1 LAVCSHD
8 VTAYPGIM
16 RGRTGRVRDAYPVE
30 YERGAHVTQ
39 SKPVA
44 LWAVPRSIST
54 AFERVFVERDDFEV
68 LHEPF
73 SASYYYGE
81 DRPSDRF
88 ADAEPKADYSYER
101 VLEDVFRPREQR
113 VFLKDMAYH
122 AKKVLSPEFASRFV
136 NTFIVR
142 DPKYVLVSLYKMW
155 PDFTLEET
163 GYEDLYRLFRYA
175 TDAGEDV
182 AVVDAMTFSEN
193 PAGVLAAYCEHLEV
207 PFTAGSLTWESG
219 EVSEWD
225 DWEGWHED
233 AESSTGIEPAERRDP
248 ELPEELE
255 AAYEHCLPYYYELA
269 AHAIPSVARRSA
281 VGRMEDNREK
291 ILLRT
296 ETAIAP
302 HGGDLVDRV
311 VPEEERRERSM
322 EAAEL
327 QKVPLSARALSD
339 LQMISTGVF
348 SPLEGFMLR
357 AEYEGVVEDMR
368 LDGGLAWS
376 LPVILST
383 DEKKASELSENA
395 LIALV
400 DGTGEPVATMV
411 LRELYGYDKE
421 REARMVYRTTDAD
434 HPGVAALYRQGD
446 VLLGGE
452 VELLRRP
459 DEGRFPRYYYTPAQL
474 RASFAEKG
482 WKRIVGFQT
491 RNPVHRAHE
500 YIQKSALESVDGLLL
515 NPLVG
520 ETKSDDI
527 PADVRMRSYEVIL
540 DRYYPEDRTMLA
552 VFPAAMRYAGPREAI
567 FHAICRKNYGC
578 SHFIVGRDHAG
589 VGSYYGTYD
598 AQHIFEE
605 FESEELGITPL
616 FFEHAFFCTECEGMG
631 SSKTCPHDPDSHVFL
646 SGTKVREL
654 LSKGEYPPPEFSRP
668 EVIEVL
674 MEGQRT
680 HSG

>member
-1 LAVCSHD
+1 
-8 VTAYPGIM
+8 M
-16 RGRTGRVRDAYPVE
+16 
-30 YERGAHVTQ
+30 
-39 SKPVA
+39 
-44 LWAVPRSIST
+44 WAVPRSIST

-81 DRPSDRF
+81 DRLSNRF
-88 ADAEPKADYSYER
+88 ADAEPKAEYSYER

-113 VFLKDMAYH
+113 VFLKDMAYQ
-122 AKKVLSPEFASRFV
+122 AKKVLSPEFASRFA

-142 DPKYVLVSLYKMW
+142 DPKYVLMSLYKMW

-193 PAGVLAAYCEHLEV
+193 PSGVLAAYCEHLEV
-207 PFTAGSLTWESG
+207 PFTSGSLTWESRD
-219 EVSEWD
+219 VQRWD
-225 DWEGWHED
+225 NWEGWHAD
-233 AESSTGIEPAERRDP
+233 AEESTGIEPATRRDP

-269 AHAIPSVARRSA
+269 AHAIPSVARRS
-281 VGRMEDNREK
+281 GRAGDRKDGREER
-291 ILLRT
+291 ILLQT
-296 ETAIAP
+296 ETQIAP
-302 HGGDLVDRV
+302 HGGELIERV
-311 VPEEERRERSM
+311 VPEEERRERAM

-327 QKVPLSARALSD
+327 PRVPLGPRTLSD

-357 AEYEGVVEDMR
+357 DEYESVVEDMR
-368 LDGGLAWS
+368 LRSGLAWS
-376 LPVILST
+376 LPITLSA
-383 DEKKASELSENA
+383 DEEQANELSEGSE
-395 LIALV
+395 IALV
-400 DGTGEPVATMV
+400 DGAGEPVATML
-411 LRELYGYDKE
+411 LREKYGFDKE
-421 REARMVYRTTDAD
+421 REARLVYRTTDAD
-434 HPGVAALYRQGD
+434 HPGVAAIHRRGD

-452 VELLRRP
+452 VELLRAP
-459 DEGRFPRYYYTPAQL
+459 DEGRFPGYYYTPAQL
-474 RASFAEKG
+474 RRAFAEKG

-500 YIQKSALESVDGLLL
+500 YIQKSALETVDGLLL

-540 DRYYPEDRTMLA
+540 ERYYPEDRTMLA

-605 FESEELGITPL
+605 FEPEELGITPL
-616 FFEHAFFCTECEGMG
+616 FFEHAFFCTECQGMG

-646 SGTKVREL
+646 SGTKVREM
-654 LSKGEYPPPEFSRP
+654 LSRGEYPPPEFSRP

-674 MEGQRT
+674 MEGQRVK
-680 HSG
+680 SR

>member
-1 LAVCSHD
+1 MLLRCFGLATCLEELQRPS
-8 VTAYPGIM
+8 AP
-16 RGRTGRVRDAYPVE
+16 PVE
-30 YERGAHVTQ
+30 YERKAHVREN
-39 SKPVA
+39 KPVA

-54 AFERVFVERDDFEV
+54 AFERVFVEREDFEV

-81 DRPSDRF
+81 DRMSDRF
-88 ADAEPKADYSYER
+88 ADAEPKAEYSFER
-101 VLEDVFRPREQR
+101 VAEDVFRPREER
-113 VFLKDMAYH
+113 VFLKDMAYQ
-122 AKKVLSPEFASRFV
+122 ANKLLSPEFASRFV

-142 DPKYVLVSLYKMW
+142 DPKYVLMSLYKMW

-163 GYEDLYRLFRYA
+163 GYEDLYRMFRYA

-193 PAGVLAAYCEHLEV
+193 PAGVLAAYCEHLEI
-207 PFTAGSLTWESG
+207 PFTAGSLTWESRD
-219 EVSEWD
+219 VKRWD
-225 DWEGWHED
+225 SWEGWHAD
-233 AESSTGIEPAERRDP
+233 AEESTGIKPVTRRDP
-248 ELPEELE
+248 ELPEELHE
-255 AAYEHCLPYYYELA
+255 AYEYCLPYYYELA
-269 AHAIPSVARRSA
+269 AHAIPSVGRRSGRVE
-281 VGRMEDNREK
+281 VGRDNGSEER
-291 ILLRT
+291 ILLQT
-296 ETAIAP
+296 ETQIAP
-302 HGGDLVDRV
+302 HGGELVDRV
-311 VPEEERRERSM
+311 APEDERRERAM
-322 EAAEL
+322 EAAGL
-327 QKVPLSARALSD
+327 PRVPLGPRTLSD

-357 AEYEGVVEDMR
+357 DEYESVVEDMR
-368 LDGGLAWS
+368 LGSGLAWS
-376 LPVILST
+376 LPITLSV
-383 DEKKASELSENA
+383 DADRAGELSEGSE
-395 LIALV
+395 IALV

-411 LRELYGYDKE
+411 LREKYGYDKE
-421 REARMVYRTTDAD
+421 REARLVYRTTDAD
-434 HPGVAALYRQGD
+434 HPGVAAIHRRGD
-446 VLLGGE
+446 ILLGGE
-452 VELLRRP
+452 VELLRTP

-474 RASFAEKG
+474 RRAFAEKG

-500 YIQKSALESVDGLLL
+500 YIQKSALETVDGLLL

-605 FESEELGITPL
+605 FEPEELGITPL
-616 FFEHAFFCTECEGMG
+616 FFEHAFFCTECHGMG

-646 SGTKVREL
+646 SGTKVREM

-674 MEGQRT
+674 MEGQRVE
-680 HSG
+680 SR

>member
-1 LAVCSHD
+1 
-8 VTAYPGIM
+8 
-16 RGRTGRVRDAYPVE
+16 
-30 YERGAHVTQ
+30 
-39 SKPVA
+39 

-88 ADAEPKADYSYER
+88 EDAAPKAEYSYER
-101 VLEDVFRPREQR
+101 VVEDVFRPREQR
-113 VFLKDMAYH
+113 IFLKDMAYH
-122 AKKVLSPEFASRFV
+122 AKKLLSPGFASRFV

-163 GYEDLYRLFRYA
+163 GYEDLYRMFRYA

-219 EVSEWD
+219 DVSKWD
-225 DWEGWHED
+225 NWEGWHED
-233 AESSTGIEPAERRDP
+233 AESSTGIAPAERRDP
-248 ELPEELE
+248 ELPGELE

-281 VGRMEDNREK
+281 LRRTEDDKEK

-296 ETAIAP
+296 ETQIAP
-302 HGGDLVDRV
+302 HGGELIDRV
-311 VPEEERRERSM
+311 VPEEERREQSM
-322 EAAEL
+322 EAAWL
-327 QKVPLSARALSD
+327 QKVPLSPRALSD

-357 AEYEGVVEDMR
+357 EEYESVVEDMR
-368 LDGGLAWS
+368 LRDGLAWS
-376 LPVILST
+376 LPVTVSV
-383 DEKKASELSENA
+383 DEEKARELSENSE
-395 LIALV
+395 IALV

-421 REARMVYRTTDAD
+421 REARMVYRTADAD

-452 VELLRRP
+452 VELLRPP
-459 DEGRFPRYYYTPAQL
+459 DEGSFPRYYYTPAQL

-500 YIQKSALESVDGLLL
+500 YIQKSALETVDGLLL

-605 FESEELGITPL
+605 FEPEELGITPL

-646 SGTKVREL
+646 SGTKVREM
-654 LSKGEYPPPEFSRP
+654 LSKGDYPPPEFSRP

-674 MEGQRT
+674 MDGQRT
-680 HSG
+680 ESR

>member
-1 LAVCSHD
+1 
-8 VTAYPGIM
+8 M
-16 RGRTGRVRDAYPVE
+16 
-30 YERGAHVTQ
+30 TQ

-81 DRPSDRF
+81 DRLSDRF
-88 ADAEPKADYSYER
+88 ADAEPKAEYSYER
-101 VLEDVFRPREQR
+101 VLEDVFRPREHR
-113 VFLKDMAYH
+113 VFLKDMAYQ

-142 DPKYVLVSLYKMW
+142 DPKYVLVSLYEMW

-193 PAGVLAAYCEHLEV
+193 PTGVLAAYCEHLEV
-207 PFTAGSLTWESG
+207 PFRSGSLTWESG
-219 EVSEWD
+219 DVSEWD

-233 AESSTGIEPAERRDP
+233 AQSSTGIEPAERRDP
-248 ELPEELE
+248 ELPEDLQ
-255 AAYEHCLPYYYELA
+255 AVYEQCLPYYYELA
-269 AHAIPSVARRSA
+269 AHAIPSVTRRSA
-281 VGRMEDNREK
+281 RGAGTQDDKEK

-302 HGGDLVDRV
+302 HGGELIDRV

-327 QKVPLSARALSD
+327 PKVPLSLRAQSD

-357 AEYEGVVEDMR
+357 DEYESVVEDMR
-368 LDGGLAWS
+368 LKDGLAWS
-376 LPVILST
+376 LPVTVSV
-383 DEKKASELSENA
+383 DEGQARELSENSE
-395 LIALV
+395 IALV
-400 DGTGEPVATMV
+400 DGTGEPIATMV

-421 REARMVYRTTDAD
+421 RETRMVYRTTDVD
-434 HPGVAALYRQGD
+434 HPGVAAVYRQGD
-446 VLLGGE
+446 ILLGGE
-452 VELLRRP
+452 VELLRPP
-459 DEGRFPRYYYTPAQL
+459 DEGRFPRYYYTPSQL
-474 RASFAEKG
+474 RASFTEKG

-500 YIQKSALESVDGLLL
+500 YIQKSALETVDGLLL

-605 FESEELGITPL
+605 FEPEELGITPL
-616 FFEHAFFCTECEGMG
+616 FFEHAFFCTECGGMG

-646 SGTKVREL
+646 SGTKVREM
-654 LSKGEYPPPEFSRP
+654 LSRGEYPPPEFSRP

-674 MEGQRT
+674 MEGQRVE
-680 HSG
+680 SR